1 MTLYAG
7 PDVGEKATHRCVVD
21 AEGGVVWHGACATD
35 PRDAAGSPDPARQAS
50 DKRKES
56 TSD

>member
-7 PDVGEKATHRCVVD
+7 LDVGEKATHLCVVVG
-21 AEGGVVWHGACATD
+21 EGAIVWRGACATN
-35 PRDAAGSPDPARQAS
+35 PRGAAGSLDPARQAS

>member
-7 PDVGEKATHRCVVD
+7 LDVGEKGMHLRVVD
-21 AEGGVVWHGACATD
+21 GEGGIVWRGPRAID
-35 PRDAAGSPDPARQAS
+35 PRDAARSPGSARQAS

-56 TSD
+56 TPD